1 MALRKSPVRTAALL
15 AANRANAKK
24 STGPSTPHG
33 KARVTLN
40 PLQHGVYAV
49 RLPDKLLRAG
59 CRQDEARYRWFRK
72 EIAATFGMGEG
83 GDEEQAERMAAKLWC
98 AAQDGASPGS
108 KAGISFRFRAMA
120 LASTLPIKDS
130 DCGPP
135 APDGADV
142 LVAAAP
148 LLDTAAAGQGDAARG
163 AICAAALPARRVLEA
178 PRVPEP
184 RAQPLGRVDTGARSR
199 EVRAQLPSGQTGRR
213 EGDARS
219 CP

>member
-1 MALRKSPVRTAALL
+1 M
-15 AANRANAKK
+15 
-24 STGPSTPHG
+24 
-33 KARVTLN
+33 N

-148 LLDTAAAGQGDAARG
+148 LLDTAAAGQGDAGRG
-163 AICAAALPARRVLEA
+163 SC
-178 PRVPEP
+178 
-184 RAQPLGRVDTGARSR
+184 LGRRRLTGSRSAGGGCGIGAASPALGKSGYWSTKPR
-199 EVRAQLPSGQTGRR
+199 GKDAAPQQPNRRQRRRRPPLPPAGPSHL
-213 EGDARS
+213 
-219 CP
+219 